1 MRWSRYKSSCQDKA
15 CTCGVPMQVSR
26 KSDTEGDNFN
36 DVSVAHGFHEAIK
49 EKAELSHVS
58 GNIILSFEE
67 ILVLTPRD
75 HYGVDMFPDY
85 LLCAAKR
92 MITRLCIQ
100 AHQDYS
106 FYQKTTS
113 IFSSWYA
120 PFLF

>member
-1 MRWSRYKSSCQDKA
+1 MR
-15 CTCGVPMQVSR
+15 VSR
-26 KSDTEGDNFN
+26 KSDAEGDDFD

-49 EKAELSHVS
+49 EKAELGHVS
-58 GNIILSFEE
+58 GDIILSFEE

-75 HYGVDMFPDY
+75 RYGVDMFPDY

-92 MITRLCIQ
+92 TITRSCIR
-100 AHQDYS
+100 AHQGYS

-120 PFLF
+120 PFLY